1 MRSTRSGRLPQN
13 TERGLMNKRRRYS
26 NATGRVAEVRFA
38 RAARNEGLLVG
49 YAREED
55 DRHKHIDYWLAM
67 NRDGKRWGVD
77 VKGNNLPDEIWVEF
91 KNVNGDPGWLYG
103 GATIIAFDMPEEG
116 GFSIVD
122 RDELAFFCEKHVRNE
137 NVDDKKYAYLKK
149 YTRKGRQ
156 DVITML
162 KLHDIK
168 ALMSYRVWEYDQRY

>member
-1 MRSTRSGRLPQN
+1 
-13 TERGLMNKRRRYS
+13 MNKRRRYS

-38 RAARNEGLLVG
+38 RAARNKGLLVG
-49 YAREED
+49 HAREED

-137 NVDDKKYAYLKK
+137 KVDDKRYAYLKK

-168 ALMSYRVWEYDQRY
+168 ALMSYRVREYDQRCLLSLSVHENQ

>member
-1 MRSTRSGRLPQN
+1 MSTNLTRSRS
-13 TERGLMNKRRRYS
+13 EYS
-26 NATGRVAEVRFA
+26 SNTGRVAEERFV
-38 RAARNEGLLVG
+38 RAARKKGLGVKKSL
-49 YAREED
+49 RDED
-55 DRHKHIDYWLAM
+55 MYDHIDYWLTLPDNA
-67 NRDGKRWGVD
+67 KRWGVD
-77 VKGNNLPDEIWVEF
+77 VKGNNLPDEIWIEF
-91 KNVNGDPGWLYG
+91 KNVNGKKGWLYG

-137 NVDDKKYAYLKK
+137 KVDDKKYAYLKK